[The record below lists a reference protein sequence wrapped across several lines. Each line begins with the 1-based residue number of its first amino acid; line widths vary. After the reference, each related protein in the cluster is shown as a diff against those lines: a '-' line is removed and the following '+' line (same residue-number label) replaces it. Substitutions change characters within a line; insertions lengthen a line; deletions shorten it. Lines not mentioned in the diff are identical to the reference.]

1 MKDFSFSIFR
11 GFNCTVTCE
20 AFDFSELFARIPL
33 THQNTVDEDYKV
45 YDDEDYD
52 EAEEE
57 EEYEDEDEEEDE
69 EEELE

>member
-1 MKDFSFSIFR
+1 MRDFLLFCFFR

-33 THQNTVDEDYKV
+33 THQNTVEEDYAED

-52 EAEEE
+52 EDEDDN
-57 EEYEDEDEEEDE
+57 EEYNNDESF
-69 EEELE
+69 